1 MRTERHDHMAQTK
14 FDKQVEETAEAV
26 AFGIG
31 RFLAGRPM
39 DGERKT
45 NATFWSKGTQV
56 LPKVEGKVSRSSYRA
71 GWQRLTFRIGG
82 LSALGGTGYWALW
95 ENQDSTFATARD
107 IWENPDPALATLE
120 TGGIAAASAA
130 AVGGLAYGLLTRGRR
145 EFMRE
150 WVNPLHEA
158 LAVPLGMSELTD
170 PRRYLHIPRKFS
182 DDDAEIRIDTPG
194 HLRFNEDLVA
204 DLIVK
209 KLALENVSFTW
220 RRAGK
225 DTHVIIR
232 KRQAPPKKLTLS
244 DPGVREILAKMPE
257 SAPLIGLGAGKKKV
271 SVDLDAD
278 SPHVLISAGTGG
290 GKSTILRCITCQF
303 IHNGAHAFVLDFKRI
318 SHTWARGVPGVTY
331 CRDISEIHDALV
343 RLAQEGRRRLT
354 LAEQLADDVLE
365 REPWRVG
372 PRIVI
377 LLEEVNAT
385 MAQLKRYWAKI
396 RESGDP
402 KESPAVDALAEILF
416 MGRQVRLHVLLV
428 AQSATARAIGG
439 PEMRENF
446 ATRILVRYTL
456 NAWRMLVPEVSP
468 IPMPTEHPG
477 RVQVVTRGRAQETQV
492 LNLSNAEAREWAMS
506 GAHTKGK
513 TGPALPEQAAPAAPA
528 ADLLTE
534 TRSTGAPASAP
545 ADGPVADRDFA
556 ADAWSLTPA
565 AAGPGSGTATPATP
579 PPAPVVPAPAADPD
593 DAVVPLRK
601 AQQDHLPEITLA
613 ALRRARADDPDFPAP
628 VERGST
634 HLFRV
639 GDLKKWARNRPR
651 AATTDLD

>member
-1 MRTERHDHMAQTK
+1 MARTK
-14 FDKQVEETAEAV
+14 FDKQVDETAESV

-31 RFLAGRPM
+31 RFLAGRPLR
-39 DGERKT
+39 GERTT
-45 NATFWSKGTQV
+45 NATFWRSGTRV
-56 LPKVEGKVSRSSYRA
+56 LPKVEGKVSRSAYRA
-71 GWQRLTFRIGG
+71 GWQRLTFRISG
-82 LSALGGTGYWALW
+82 LAATGAGGYWALW
-95 ENQDSTFATARD
+95 ENQDSTVATVRD
-107 IWENPDPALATLE
+107 VWENPDPAIAAAQ
-120 TGGIAAASAA
+120 TGGIGLVSAG
-130 AVGGLAYGLLTRGRR
+130 AVGSAAYGLATRKRR

-150 WVNPLHEA
+150 WVTPLHEA

-170 PRRYLHIPRKFS
+170 PRRYLHVPRNFS
-182 DDDAEIRIDTPG
+182 DDDAEIRIDVPT
-194 HLRFNEDLVA
+194 HMRFNEDLVA

-225 DTHVIIR
+225 DTHVIVK
-232 KRQAPPKKLTLS
+232 KRQAPPKMLRLS

-257 SAPLIGLGAGKKKV
+257 SAPLIGFGAGKKKV

-331 CRDISEIHDALV
+331 CRDIAEIHDALIW
-343 RLAQEGRRRLT
+343 LAQEGRRRLS

-372 PRIVI
+372 PRLVI

-402 KESPAVDALAEILF
+402 KTSPAIDALAEILF

-468 IPMPTEHPG
+468 IPMPSDHNG

-492 LNLSNAEAREWAMS
+492 LNLSNEEARAWAMS
-506 GAHTKGK
+506 GVHSKGT
-513 TGPALPEQAAPAAPA
+513 TGPSLHKPPVPAAPA
-528 ADLLTE
+528 DDFTDAWSTTAPELPPTPATEPPASNRDLAAEAWGPTPSPAAATPADN
-534 TRSTGAPASAP
+534 APAAAATSPAQPAP
-545 ADGPVADRDFA
+545 ADDDQALGLREAYDNHLSETVA
-556 ADAWSLTPA
+556 SL
-565 AAGPGSGTATPATP
+565 
-579 PPAPVVPAPAADPD
+579 D
-593 DAVVPLRK
+593 
-601 AQQDHLPEITLA
+601 
-613 ALRRARADDPDFPAP
+613 ALRRARHDDPEFPAP
-628 VERGST
+628 VGKRGAAF
-634 HLFRV
+634 LYRA

-651 AATTDLD
+651 AGTTDLD

>member
-1 MRTERHDHMAQTK
+1 MAQTK
-14 FDKQVEETAEAV
+14 FDKQVEETAESLM
-26 AFGIG
+26 FGIG

-45 NATFWSKGTQV
+45 DATFWRSGTRV
-56 LPKVEGKVSRSSYRA
+56 LPKVEGRVSRSSYRA
-71 GWQRLTFRIGG
+71 GWQRLTFRISG
-82 LSALGGTGYWALW
+82 LAATGAAGYYALW
-95 ENQDSTFATARD
+95 EKQDATVAAVTD
-107 IWENPDPALATLE
+107 VWENPDPAF
-120 TGGIAAASAA
+120 AAAQTGSIGLVSAA
-130 AVGGLAYGLLTRGRR
+130 AVGTTAYRLATRKRR

-150 WVNPLHEA
+150 WVTPLHEA
-158 LAVPLGMSELTD
+158 LAMPLGMSELTD
-170 PRRYLHIPRKFS
+170 PRRYLHVPRNFS

-204 DLIVK
+204 DLIKK

-220 RRAGK
+220 QRAGRN
-225 DTHVIIR
+225 THVVVKKR
-232 KRQAPPKKLTLS
+232 KAPPKKLGLA

-257 SAPLIGLGAGKKKV
+257 SAPLIGFGAGKKKV

-290 GKSTILRCITCQF
+290 GKSTILRTICCQF

-318 SHTWARGVPGVTY
+318 SHSWARGVPGVTY
-331 CRDISEIHDALV
+331 CRDIAEIHDALIG
-343 RLAQEGRRRLT
+343 LAQEGRSRLG
-354 LAEQLADDVLE
+354 LAEELADDVLE

-372 PRIVI
+372 PRLVI

-402 KESPAVDALAEILF
+402 KTSPAVDALAEILF

-468 IPMPTEHPG
+468 FPMPTEHPG

-506 GAHTKGK
+506 GAHAKGTTGLALQK
-513 TGPALPEQAAPAAPA
+513 TVTPAAPP
-528 ADLLTE
+528 ADARTDA
-534 TRSTGAPASAP
+534 RGASAQPLPPVP
-545 ADGPVADRDFA
+545 ATEPATDLDGL
-556 ADAWSLTPA
+556 ADAWSLNPPADLAADTPEAPLVKPA
-565 AAGPGSGTATPATP
+565 A
-579 PPAPVVPAPAADPD
+579 VPAPAGDPD
-593 DAVVPLRK
+593 DAVVGLRK
-601 AQQDHLPEITLA
+601 AQQDHLPGITLA

-628 VERGST
+628 VHRGNE

-651 AATTDLD
+651 GATGTTDVD

>member
-1 MRTERHDHMAQTK
+1 MAQTK
-14 FDKQVEETAEAV
+14 FDKQVEETAESLM
-26 AFGIG
+26 FGIG

-45 NATFWSKGTQV
+45 DATFWRSGTRV
-56 LPKVEGKVSRSSYRA
+56 LPKVEGRVSRSSYRA
-71 GWQRLTFRIGG
+71 GWKRLTFRIGG
-82 LSALGGTGYWALW
+82 LAATGTGGYYALW
-95 ENQDSTFATARD
+95 EKQDATVAAVTD
-107 IWENPDPALATLE
+107 VWENPDPALAAAQ
-120 TGGIAAASAA
+120 TGGIGLVSAA
-130 AVGGLAYGLLTRGRR
+130 ALGSAAYRLATRKRR

-150 WVNPLHEA
+150 WVIPLHEA
-158 LAVPLGMSELTD
+158 LAMPLDVSELTD
-170 PRRYLHIPRKFS
+170 PRRYLHVPRNFS

-204 DLIVK
+204 DLIKK

-220 RRAGK
+220 QRAGRN
-225 DTHVIIR
+225 THVVVKKR
-232 KRQAPPKKLTLS
+232 KAPPKKLGLS

-290 GKSTILRCITCQF
+290 GKSTILRTICCQF
-303 IHNGAHAFVLDFKRI
+303 VHNGAHAFVLDFKRI
-318 SHTWARGVPGVTY
+318 SHSWARGVPGVTY
-331 CRDISEIHDALV
+331 CRDIAEIHDALIG
-343 RLAQEGRRRLT
+343 LAQEGRRRLA

-372 PRIVI
+372 PRLVI

-396 RESGDP
+396 RETGDP
-402 KESPAVDALAEILF
+402 KTSPAVDALAEILF

-506 GAHTKGK
+506 GVHAKGT
-513 TGPALPEQAAPAAPA
+513 TGPALQKAGAPTAPGADVPTDAWSTGAQPLPPAPAAEPATGLDVLADARSLNPPAAPAAPA
-528 ADLLTE
+528 ADTPPPP
-534 TRSTGAPASAP
+534 TNSAP
-545 ADGPVADRDFA
+545 AA
-556 ADAWSLTPA
+556 
-565 AAGPGSGTATPATP
+565 
-579 PPAPVVPAPAADPD
+579 PAPAGDPD
-593 DAVVPLRK
+593 DAVVGLRK
-601 AQQDHLPEITLA
+601 AQQDHLPQITLA
-613 ALRRARADDPDFPAP
+613 ALQRARADDPDFPAP
-628 VERGST
+628 VQRGNT
-634 HLFRV
+634 YLYRV
-639 GDLKKWARNRPR
+639 GDLKRWARNRPR
-651 AATTDLD
+651 AATGTTDLD

>member
-1 MRTERHDHMAQTK
+1 MAQTK

-26 AFGIG
+26 VFGIG
-31 RFLAGRPM
+31 RFLAGRPVN
-39 DGERKT
+39 GERKT
-45 NATFWSKGTQV
+45 DATFWRKGTRV

-71 GWQRLTFRIGG
+71 GWQRLTFRVSGLATIGG
-82 LSALGGTGYWALW
+82 GGYWALW
-95 ENQDSTFATARD
+95 ENQDSTVATVRD
-107 IWENPDPALATLE
+107 VWENPDPAIAAAE
-120 TGGIAAASAA
+120 TSGIAAASALT
-130 AVGGLAYGLLTRGRR
+130 VGGLAYGLLTRKRR

-150 WVNPLHEA
+150 WITPLHEA

-170 PRRYLHIPRKFS
+170 PRRYLHVPRKFS

-220 RRAGK
+220 RRAGR
-225 DTHVIIR
+225 DTHVIVR
-232 KRQAPPKKLTLS
+232 KRKAPPKKLTLS

-257 SAPLIGLGAGKKKV
+257 SAPLIGLGAGKKKIA
-271 SVDLDAD
+271 VDLDAD

-331 CRDISEIHDALV
+331 CRDIAEIHDALV
-343 RLAQEGRRRLT
+343 RLAQEGRRRLA
-354 LAEQLADDVLE
+354 LAEELADDVLE

-402 KESPAVDALAEILF
+402 KTSPAVDALAEILF

-446 ATRILVRYTL
+446 STRILVRYTL

-506 GAHTKGK
+506 GAHAKGK
-513 TGPALPEQAAPAAPA
+513 TGPALLEQAAPAAPA
-528 ADLLTE
+528 AGLLTE
-534 TRSTGAPASAP
+534 TRNNSALASAP
-545 ADGPVADRDFA
+545 TDGPA
-556 ADAWSLTPA
+556 ADAWSLTPPA
-565 AAGPGSGTATPATP
+565 DPHPGFATATPPTP
-579 PPAPVVPAPAADPD
+579 TQAPAVPAPTADPD
-593 DAVVPLRK
+593 DDAVVGLRK

-613 ALRRARADDPDFPAP
+613 ALRRARADDPDFPDPADK
-628 VERGST
+628 RGIE
-634 HLFRV
+634 HLYRV

-651 AATTDLD
+651 AATGTTDLD

>member
-1 MRTERHDHMAQTK
+1 MAQTK
-14 FDKQVEETAEAV
+14 FDKQVEESAESIAL
-26 AFGIG
+26 GIG

-45 NATFWSKGTQV
+45 DATFWRKGTRV

-71 GWQRLTFRIGG
+71 GWQRLVFRISWLGAAGG
-82 LSALGGTGYWALW
+82 GAYLAGSHPDT
-95 ENQDSTFATARD
+95 TAQTVRD
-107 IWENPDPALATLE
+107 VWENPEAAVTAAQ
-120 TGGIAAASAA
+120 TGGIGLVSAT
-130 AVGGLAYGLLTRGRR
+130 AVGGVAYGLATRKRR

-150 WVNPLHEA
+150 WVIPLHEA
-158 LAVPLGMSELTD
+158 LAVPLGISELTD
-170 PRRYLHIPRKFS
+170 PRRYLHVPRNFS
-182 DDDAEIRIDTPG
+182 EDDAEIRIDVPT
-194 HLRFNEDLVA
+194 HMRFSEDLVA
-204 DLIVK
+204 DLIKK

-225 DTHVIIR
+225 DTHVIVK
-232 KRQAPPKKLTLS
+232 KRQAPPKMLRLS
-244 DPGVREILAKMPE
+244 DPGVRETLAKMPE
-257 SAPLIGLGAGKKKV
+257 SAPLIGFGAGKKKV

-318 SHTWARGVPGVTY
+318 SHSWARGVPGVTY
-331 CRDISEIHDALV
+331 CRDIAEIHDALI

-354 LAEQLADDVLE
+354 LAEQLADDVLD

-372 PRIVI
+372 PRLVI

-396 RESGDP
+396 RETGDP
-402 KESPAVDALAEILF
+402 KTSPAVDALAEILF

-468 IPMPTEHPG
+468 IPMPSDHNG

-492 LNLSNAEAREWAMS
+492 LNLSNEEARAWAMS
-506 GAHTKGK
+506 GVHSTGT
-513 TGPALPEQAAPAAPA
+513 TGPSLREPPVPAAPA
-528 ADLLTE
+528 D
-534 TRSTGAPASAP
+534 
-545 ADGPVADRDFA
+545 DF
-556 ADAWSLTPA
+556 ADAWNTSSLEFP
-565 AAGPGSGTATPATP
+565 TAPLTE
-579 PPAPVVPAPAADPD
+579 PPASSRDLIAEAPDLPSSPVVPAADVPDTTAATSLAPAALAD
-593 DAVVPLRK
+593 DDQALGLREAYDK
-601 AQQDHLPEITLA
+601 HLSEIVASLD
-613 ALRRARADDPDFPAP
+613 ALRRARHDDPEFPAP
-628 VERGST
+628 VGKSGAAF
-634 HLFRV
+634 LYRV

-651 AATTDLD
+651 AASDIADLD

>member
-1 MRTERHDHMAQTK
+1 MAQTK
-14 FDKQVEETAEAV
+14 FDKQVEETAESV

-45 NATFWSKGTQV
+45 NATFWRKGTRV

-71 GWQRLTFRIGG
+71 GWQRLTFRVSGLAATGG
-82 LSALGGTGYWALW
+82 AGYWALW

-107 IWENPDPALATLE
+107 VWENPDPAIAAAE
-120 TGGIAAASAA
+120 TGGIAVASAA
-130 AVGGLAYGLLTRGRR
+130 AVGGVAYGLLTRKRR

-150 WVNPLHEA
+150 WVTPLHEA

-170 PRRYLHIPRKFS
+170 PRRYLHVPRDFS
-182 DDDAEIRIDTPG
+182 DDDAQIRIDVPT
-194 HLRFNEDLVA
+194 HMRFNEDLVA

-225 DTHVIIR
+225 DTHVIVKKR
-232 KRQAPPKKLTLS
+232 KAPPKKLSLS

-257 SAPLIGLGAGKKKV
+257 SAPLIGLGSGKKKV

-303 IHNGAHAFVLDFKRI
+303 IHNGALAYVLDFKRI

-331 CRDISEIHDALV
+331 CRDIGEIHDALV
-343 RLAQEGRRRLT
+343 HLAQEGRRRLT

-365 REPWRVG
+365 KEPWRVG

-385 MAQLKRYWAKI
+385 MTQLKRYWAKI

-402 KESPAVDALAEILF
+402 KESPAVDALAQILF

-428 AQSATARAIGG
+428 AQSATANAVGG
-439 PEMRENF
+439 PAMRENF

-468 IPMPTEHPG
+468 IPMASEHPG

-506 GAHTKGK
+506 GVHAQGN
-513 TGPALPEQAAPAAPA
+513 TGPTLTKTPAPA
-528 ADLLTE
+528 ADLLADAWNT
-534 TRSTGAPASAP
+534 STSELPPVPATDP
-545 ADGPVADRDFA
+545 AADRDVH
-556 ADAWSLTPA
+556 ADAWSLTPPTPTPA
-565 AAGPGSGTATPATP
+565 ADPGDTMVPPPATPA
-579 PPAPVVPAPAADPD
+579 PATDPD
-593 DAVVPLRK
+593 DAVVGLREAYENHLSEAVASLK
-601 AQQDHLPEITLA
+601 AM
-613 ALRRARADDPDFPAP
+613 RWARQNDPDFPSP
-628 VERGST
+628 VDKRGAEF
-634 HLFRV
+634 LYRV

-651 AATTDLD
+651 AGTTDPG

>member
-1 MRTERHDHMAQTK
+1 MAQTK

-26 AFGIG
+26 MFGIG

-45 NATFWSKGTQV
+45 DATFWHTGTRV
-56 LPKVEGKVSRSSYRA
+56 LPKVEGRVSRSAYRA
-71 GWQRLTFRIGG
+71 GWKRLTFRITGLAATGAGG
-82 LSALGGTGYWALW
+82 YYALW
-95 ENQDSTFATARD
+95 ENQDTTVATVRD
-107 IWENPDPALATLE
+107 VWENPGLAIAAAE
-120 TGGIAAASAA
+120 TGGVGLASAL
-130 AVGGLAYGLLTRGRR
+130 AVGGAAYGLATRKRR
-145 EFMRE
+145 EFTRE
-150 WVNPLHEA
+150 WIRPLHEA

-170 PRRYLHIPRKFS
+170 PRRYLHVPRNFF
-182 DDDAEIRIDTPG
+182 DDDAEIRIDVPT
-194 HLRFNEDLVA
+194 HMRFNEDLVA

-220 RRAGK
+220 RRAGQ
-225 DTHVIIR
+225 DTHVIVKKR
-232 KRQAPPKKLTLS
+232 KAPPKMLRLS

-290 GKSTILRCITCQF
+290 GKSTILRAICCQF
-303 IHNGAHAFVLDFKRI
+303 IHNGAKAFVLDFKRI

-331 CRDISEIHDALV
+331 CRDIGEIHDALIG
-343 RLAQEGRRRLT
+343 LAQEGRRRLA
-354 LAEQLADDVLE
+354 LAEQLDDDVLE

-372 PRIVI
+372 PRLVI

-396 RESGDP
+396 RETGDP
-402 KESPAVDALAEILF
+402 KMSPAVDALAEILF

-446 ATRILVRYTL
+446 STRILVRYTL

-468 IPMPTEHPG
+468 IPMPTERPG

-506 GAHTKGK
+506 GVHANGT
-513 TGPALPEQAAPAAPA
+513 TGPALQKTAVPAAPGAETWSTSAPPLPPAAEPATDRDFLADAWNLTPSAPAAG
-528 ADLLTE
+528 
-534 TRSTGAPASAP
+534 TG
-545 ADGPVADRDFA
+545 D
-556 ADAWSLTPA
+556 A
-565 AAGPGSGTATPATP
+565 AAL
-579 PPAPVVPAPAADPD
+579 PPANPAPAGDPD
-593 DAVVPLRK
+593 DAMVGLRK
-601 AQQDHLPEITLA
+601 AQQDHLPELTLA
-613 ALRRARADDPDFPAP
+613 ALRWARANDPDFPASIDK
-628 VERGST
+628 RGAE
-634 HLFRV
+634 LLYRI
-639 GDLKKWARNRPR
+639 GDLKKWVRNRPR
-651 AATTDLD
+651 GAAGTTDAN

>member
-1 MRTERHDHMAQTK
+1 MAQTK

-45 NATFWSKGTQV
+45 NATFWRAGTRV
-56 LPKVEGKVSRSSYRA
+56 LPKVEAKVSRSSYRA
-71 GWQRLTFRIGG
+71 GWQRLTFRVSGLAAAGG
-82 LSALGGTGYWALW
+82 GGWALW
-95 ENQDSTFATARD
+95 ENQDSALATARD
-107 IWENPDPALATLE
+107 VWENPDPALATLE
-120 TGGIAAASAA
+120 SGGIAAASAA
-130 AVGGLAYGLLTRGRR
+130 AVGGVAYGLLTRKRR

-150 WVNPLHEA
+150 WVTPLHEA

-170 PRRYLHIPRKFS
+170 PRRYLHVPRDFS
-182 DDDAEIRIDTPG
+182 DDDAQIRIDVPT
-194 HLRFNEDLVA
+194 HMRFNEDLVA

-209 KLALENVSFTW
+209 KLALENVAFTW

-225 DTHVIIR
+225 DTHVIVKKR
-232 KRQAPPKKLTLS
+232 KAPPKKLSLS

-257 SAPLIGLGAGKKKV
+257 SAPLIGLGSGKKKV

-303 IHNGAHAFVLDFKRI
+303 VHNGALAFVLDFKRI

-331 CRDISEIHDALV
+331 CRDIGEIHDALV
-343 RLAQEGRRRLT
+343 RLAQEGRRRLA
-354 LAEQLADDVLE
+354 LAEDLADDVLE
-365 REPWRVG
+365 KEPWRVG

-396 RESGDP
+396 RESGDS
-402 KESPAVDALAEILF
+402 KTSPAVDALAEILF

-428 AQSATARAIGG
+428 AQSATAQAVGG
-439 PEMRENF
+439 PAMRENF
-446 ATRILVRYTL
+446 STRILVRYTL

-468 IPMPTEHPG
+468 IPMASEHPG

-506 GAHTKGK
+506 GVHAKAK
-513 TGPALPEQAAPAAPA
+513 TGPTLQKTPAPA
-528 ADLLTE
+528 ADLLTDAWN
-534 TRSTGAPASAP
+534 TSAP
-545 ADGPVADRDFA
+545 ELPPAATPAAGPDSL
-556 ADAWSLTPA
+556 ADAWSLTP
-565 AAGPGSGTATPATP
+565 
-579 PPAPVVPAPAADPD
+579 PAPAADPGATVTPPANPAPAPDPD
-593 DAVVPLRK
+593 DAVVGLR
-601 AQQDHLPEITLA
+601 AAYEQHLSDIVASLK
-613 ALRRARADDPDFPAP
+613 ALRWARQNDPDFPGP
-628 VERGST
+628 VDKRGAEF
-634 HLFRV
+634 LYRV

-651 AATTDLD
+651 AGTTDSG

>member
-1 MRTERHDHMAQTK
+1 MAQTK
-14 FDKQVEETAEAV
+14 FDKQVEETAESL

-45 NATFWSKGTQV
+45 DATFWRKGTRV
-56 LPKVEGKVSRSSYRA
+56 LPKVEAKVSRSSYRA
-71 GWQRLTFRIGG
+71 GWQRLVFRISWLAAAGEG
-82 LSALGGTGYWALW
+82 AYLVGSHPDTTVQTV
-95 ENQDSTFATARD
+95 QDL
-107 IWENPDPALATLE
+107 WENPDPAIAAAQ
-120 TGGIAAASAA
+120 TGGIGLASALT
-130 AVGGLAYGLLTRGRR
+130 VGGAAYGLATRKRR

-150 WVNPLHEA
+150 WVTPLHEA
-158 LAVPLGMSELTD
+158 LAVPLGISELTD
-170 PRRYLHIPRKFS
+170 PRRYLHVPRKFS
-182 DDDAEIRIDTPG
+182 DDDAEIRIDVPT
-194 HLRFNEDLVA
+194 HMRFNEDLVA
-204 DLIVK
+204 DLITK

-225 DTHVIIR
+225 DTHVVIK
-232 KRQAPPKKLTLS
+232 KRLAPPKMLRLS

-278 SPHVLISAGTGG
+278 SPHVLISASTGG
-290 GKSTILRCITCQF
+290 GKSTILRAICCQF

-331 CRDISEIHDALV
+331 CRDIAEIHEALI
-343 RLAQEGRRRLT
+343 RLAQEGRRRLG

-372 PRIVI
+372 PRLVI

-402 KESPAVDALAEILF
+402 KTSPAVDALAEILF

-446 ATRILVRYTL
+446 STRILVRYTL

-506 GAHTKGK
+506 GAHAKGT
-513 TGPALPEQAAPAAPA
+513 TGPALQKQAAPTAPTADLLADPWSLSAPEPPPASATDPA
-528 ADLLTE
+528 AD
-534 TRSTGAPASAP
+534 
-545 ADGPVADRDFA
+545 RDA
-556 ADAWSLTPA
+556 LADAWSLTP
-565 AAGPGSGTATPATP
+565 PT
-579 PPAPVVPAPAADPD
+579 PAPAADTTVPPPANPAPAPVPDPD
-593 DAVVPLRK
+593 DAVVGLRK

-613 ALRRARADDPDFPAP
+613 ALRWARANDPDFPGS
-628 VERGST
+628 VDKRGAE
-634 HLFRV
+634 LLYRV

-651 AATTDLD
+651 GAVGNTDLD